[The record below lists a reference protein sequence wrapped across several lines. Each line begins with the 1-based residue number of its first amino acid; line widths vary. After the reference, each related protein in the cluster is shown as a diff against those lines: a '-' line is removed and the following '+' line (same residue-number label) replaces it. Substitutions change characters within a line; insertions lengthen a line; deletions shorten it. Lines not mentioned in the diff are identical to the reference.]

1 MHRKNVRSSEWETK
15 TTHVFGNAKH
25 ACPSQCQGKVQNIN
39 IGSLQRFDSPDFTGT
54 PESFLF
60 ISFLFSPCL
69 KKYPKDSACAS
80 FGFIP
85 LERINIKNRD
95 HEQLTQNPY
104 FEQLANSPIWLLDC
118 GWGSTKM
125 GSHVFK
131 CIYIYIYIMLTNSEN
146 FKISISEMIG
156 IRQQKYPDLW
166 NYPNYG
172 SSSIRSHIGCS
183 QGAKKTRQVL
193 TNAHKKTQQTLK

>member
-1 MHRKNVRSSEWETK
+1 MPGKSSKHQHRFAS
-15 TTHVFGNAKH
+15 A
-25 ACPSQCQGKVQNIN
+25 
-39 IGSLQRFDSPDFTGT
+39 
-54 PESFLF
+54 FLF
-60 ISFLFSPCL
+60 TWFHRYAWIFYFLFSPCL
-69 KKYPKDSACAS
+69 KKSPKNSACAS

-125 GSHVFK
+125 GSHVFLNV
-131 CIYIYIYIMLTNSEN
+131 YISRLTNSEN
-146 FKISISEMIG
+146 FTISISEMIG

-166 NYPNYG
+166 HYPNYG
-172 SSSIRSHIGCS
+172 SSSIRSQIGCS
-183 QGAKKTRQVL
+183 QGAKKNKASFDKCTKNT
-193 TNAHKKTQQTLK
+193 TNTQIESTCLEFWSNVNVPQNHLKI